1 MITLCTGMLNSESDA
16 SPESTM
22 PKEAINSRMD
32 ELVRP
37 WLDLIDELR
46 ALGIE
51 KDLAIPQIA
60 VMGDQSSGRI
70 Y

>member
-1 MITLCTGMLNSESDA
+1 
-16 SPESTM
+16 M

>member
-1 MITLCTGMLNSESDA
+1 MLNSESDA
-16 SPESTM
+16 SPESRM